1 MRDLFNSTNF
11 IKFREIETI
20 LRSSDAVNKIIEK
33 AINNQ
38 INGKYSLDDYLSNI
52 DSYLYGIV
60 QLPSNNIE
68 EIKEWIKN
76 YIHYLYIPLVNKEPL
91 YIIKSRFINEIFKL
105 ENNSSKINE
114 ELQSFIES
122 KIITYLKNTFDQKE
136 EIIEKEIDEK
146 LKDKNIIEY
155 LKNYYNIYKN
165 KKHIKKIYL
174 NNEDLQRELEKTF
187 EFL

>member
-76 YIHYLYIPLVNKEPL
+76 YIQYLYITLENKE
-91 YIIKSRFINEIFKL
+91 
-105 ENNSSKINE
+105 KI
-114 ELQSFIES
+114 
-122 KIITYLKNTFDQKE
+122 
-136 EIIEKEIDEK
+136 
-146 LKDKNIIEY
+146 
-155 LKNYYNIYKN
+155 
-165 KKHIKKIYL
+165 
-174 NNEDLQRELEKTF
+174 
-187 EFL
+187 